1 MIYHLLYILILNT
14 YKTITINGLQTG
26 YKRVTKTSIFFKLK
40 NIIYFGKISI
50 FQKFFWVF
58 KNGQKKCPKSKTK
71 NTFWKKLVKNGL

>member
-1 MIYHLLYILILNT
+1 MLLWL
-14 YKTITINGLQTG
+14 
-26 YKRVTKTSIFFKLK
+26 FKLK

>member
-1 MIYHLLYILILNT
+1 MKQKMKQQKSPKLWL
-14 YKTITINGLQTG
+14 
-26 YKRVTKTSIFFKLK
+26 FKLK